1 MNAIVKAG
9 PDLDRLREARDLA
22 AHCAALDAEYLPIFE
37 RLDAEC
43 EALEAAQVKDPVLLA
58 RIMAEQRRNGA

>member
-9 PDLDRLREARDLA
+9 PDLDRLREERDLA
-22 AHCAALDAEYLPIFE
+22 AHCAALDPVYLPIFE

-43 EALEAAQVKDPVLLA
+43 AARSGLAGPHLKHERKHHDP
-58 RIMAEQRRNGA
+58 RI